1 MTKTFSSYTNVVRR
15 MLIEYN
21 KELYDYFS
29 EQNIEE
35 SWVEHDNWNGGIDFY
50 DIIIRV
56 PVDFF
61 RNLRRKDVLGETE
74 KKIGEFY
81 NDAMRG
87 DGESIQIRS
96 VILKPSTN
104 EISTW
109 GENVDDSMWKPGL
122 FRLFISHLSVNKESA
137 SNLKQC
143 LKYYGIDCFVAHED
157 ITPSKEWEIEI
168 EKALFTMDAL
178 CAIVVPD
185 FFKSQWCDQEVGIAL
200 GRKKL
205 VISIDKGAVPYGFFG
220 KYQALKSRD
229 RNANEIAI
237 DVKNALVV
245 NEKTKIL
252 YISKL
257 ISLILNANNK
267 SDALQ
272 YIDVIKSCEK
282 VSKQFI
288 ENLRDNFK
296 SNEIL
301 NSIDIIDA
309 INPIFQS
316 YGLTPLVQAD
326 PLVSKNSYEDLP
338 F

>member
-1 MTKTFSSYTNVVRR
+1 MAKIFSSYTNVVRR
-15 MLIEYN
+15 MIKGYN
-21 KELYDYFS
+21 KELYNYFN

-35 SWVEHDNWNGGIDFY
+35 SWVDHDNWDGGIDFY
-50 DIIIRV
+50 NIIIRI
-56 PVDFF
+56 PVDYFE
-61 RNLRRKDVLGETE
+61 NLRRRGALEE
-74 KKIGEFY
+74 IENKIVEFY

-87 DGESIQIRS
+87 DGESIQLRS
-96 VILKPSTN
+96 VILKPSAD

-122 FRLFISHLSVNKESA
+122 FRLFISHLSVNKQSA

-143 LKYYGIDCFVAHED
+143 IHYYGIDCFVAHED

-178 CAIVVPD
+178 CAIVAPD
-185 FFKSQWCDQEVGIAL
+185 FINSQWCDQEVGIAL
-200 GRKKL
+200 GQKKL

-220 KYQALKSRD
+220 KYQALKSKN

-237 DVKNALVV
+237 DVWKALLV
-245 NEKTKIL
+245 NDKTKTI
-252 YISKL
+252 YINKL
-257 ISLILNANNK
+257 ISLILNATNK

-272 YIDVIKSCEK
+272 YIDVIKLCEN
-282 VSKQFI
+282 VNKQFI
-288 ENLRDNFK
+288 ENLHDNFK

-301 NSIDIIDA
+301 NSIDIIKS
-309 INPIFQS
+309 INPVFQS
-316 YGLTPLVQAD
+316 YGLTPLVQVVHSIEQNA
-326 PLVSKNSYEDLP
+326 YENLP